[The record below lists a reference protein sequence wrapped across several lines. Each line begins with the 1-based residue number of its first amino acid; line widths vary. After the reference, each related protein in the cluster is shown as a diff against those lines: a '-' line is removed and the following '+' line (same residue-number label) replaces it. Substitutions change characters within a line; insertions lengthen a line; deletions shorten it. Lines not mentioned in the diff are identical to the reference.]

1 MTSFNLNYLLKALL
15 NIPSLRER
23 RVKGSTC
30 GFLRDMIQ
38 TTTAGHLI
46 PGTYHVPGLVLF

>member
-15 NIPSLRER
+15 NIQSLRAR
-23 RVKGSTC
+23 GVKGSIC
-30 GFLRDMIQ
+30 GFLRYMIQ